1 MQRTANSRSISR
13 RAVLQAGSLGLL
25 GLSTADVAIWR
36 ARAAEA
42 GNTTKKPRA
51 VIYLFLTGGLSQHDS
66 FDMKPEGPVDF
77 KGEFNP
83 IATRTPGIQI
93 CEHMPLLAQRSERW
107 SLLRSL
113 THNNNG
119 HDAATYLMLT
129 GKSELP
135 PTYRSMK
142 PQSID
147 LPCLT
152 AIAGYATGLRRSV
165 GWDSVPTRLGS
176 GSMRIP
182 VGTESQPTRNH
193 LPPSVVLPEKL
204 YHSNSG
210 TFSGQ
215 FAGMLGHKHEPW
227 FIEATDKPHA
237 YHSYSGAFPKYLF
250 NLHKGEQSDKV
261 DWRFE
266 VPNLTLPEGVL
277 APRFRERRQIL
288 DIVEQQQRHLEDQ
301 ASVGGYDRIRQSV
314 ISLMADPKVR
324 EAFDVRKA
332 DPKLLARY
340 GDNSFGWS
348 LLMAKRLIEAG
359 VNMVQVNMGNFGS
372 WDLHGNNFPMLK
384 NFLFPPTD
392 LAVSALLDDLQES
405 GMLDDTLVVMAG
417 EFGRTPR
424 ISHIAP
430 EIYKTSGRDH
440 WGPVQT
446 AWFAGGGVR
455 GGQVLGAT
463 DASGAYPTSDPQK
476 PENFAATIYH
486 ALGIPAEAAWHD
498 ATGRPYPI
506 YEAQPIERLFG

>member
-1 MQRTANSRSISR
+1 MKRTASLMGSHSVPR
-13 RAVLQAGSLGLL
+13 RAMLQAGTLGLL
-25 GLSTADVAIWR
+25 GLSTADVAHWR
-36 ARAAEA
+36 AQAVETGVA
-42 GNTTKKPRA
+42 TKKPRA

-66 FDMKPEGPVDF
+66 FDMKPDGPVDF

-107 SLLRSL
+107 SLVRSL

-119 HDAATYLMLT
+119 HDAATYMMLT

-152 AIAGYATGLRRSV
+152 AIAGSATR
-165 GWDSVPTRLGS
+165 P
-176 GSMRIP
+176 
-182 VGTESQPTRNH
+182 RNH

-250 NLHKGEQSDKV
+250 NLHKGEPADKL

-277 APRFRERRQIL
+277 APRFRERREIL
-288 DIVEQQQRHLEDQ
+288 DIVEQQQRHLEEQ
-301 ASVGGYDRIRQSV
+301 ASVGSYDRIRQSV
-314 ISLMADPKVR
+314 VSLMADPKVR

-332 DPKLLARY
+332 DPKILTRY

-455 GGQVLGAT
+455 GGQILGAT

-476 PENFAATIYH
+476 PENFASTIYH

-506 YEAQPIERLFG
+506 YEAQPIERLFA